1 MAAHI
6 QSCAIVFFGNTG
18 TAILSRPGIFFSSAM
33 NEVSYRPRNLT
44 LCISAMN
51 LVFLLVGIFIY
62 SNGNCLTM
70 VPANTAAVI
79 TILLGVLAVGRTA
92 FERRQKQEERDALEY
107 HRQHG
112 NTEMFGDA
120 DEAVRLASRTN
131 LQYTKYFIPTATI
144 LMGLVLGLYV
154 LRCWFKYRALTVNEL
169 APNPLPMAI
178 LSFCVCIATLVSGSY
193 FIGVSREEG
202 CRWVRPAA
210 AWQFLTG
217 VLFLFGSLV
226 FFCEH
231 FHKLTNVVDQNMTKL
246 GLVMLGVLAV
256 ELILSFVIEFYRPRM
271 PNEEERPLPESRLLA
286 LFTEPGSVARNVAA
300 SLDYQFGFH
309 VSDAWF
315 YHFLERTIV
324 PLFMVMV
331 AALWLQTCIVVVQPS
346 ETALRQRF
354 GKVLSQ
360 TPIGPGVYYK
370 LPYPFESIYR
380 FPSTK
385 VQQLSLEAGDKQE
398 VEVGKIGE
406 DIREKRRRDPDHHG
420 EEEQQI
426 RDDEG
431 ESEAVILWKLDK
443 EHPNESNFLVGAK
456 TVERVS
462 VDVQLGS
469 GASQSQQGVGLF
481 SAHIPVFFRIK
492 DLYKYSY
499 ANKNADRILKNL
511 AQRELLE
518 YFIHTDWNDLLG
530 RGRGDAMRVLKE
542 RVQKAADKYDLGIEV
557 VFVALS
563 GIHPP
568 FGVGE
573 AFDAVT
579 AASIDRGTVVQN
591 AQTYATQTRIASET
605 QVKLISNDAQ
615 RYMDRVVPAAE
626 AESGRFRGQLQC
638 YQAAPKPYMLY
649 SYYEVFEDTALK
661 TRKYV
666 VTGDNPDEV
675 LWLNLERKAKSGL
688 LDLDLGN

>member
-1 MAAHI
+1 
-6 QSCAIVFFGNTG
+6 
-18 TAILSRPGIFFSSAM
+18 M

-44 LCISAMN
+44 LCISVLN
-51 LVFLLVGIFIY
+51 LVFLLVGLFIC

-79 TILLGVLAVGRTA
+79 TIVLGCLAVGRTA
-92 FERRQKQEERDALEY
+92 FERRQKQEERAAKEY
-107 HRQHG
+107 HQTHG

-120 DEAVRLASRTN
+120 DEAVRLAARTN
-131 LQYTKYFIPTATI
+131 QQYMKYFIPVATI
-144 LMGLVLGLYV
+144 LLGIFLGLFV
-154 LRCWFKYRALTVNEL
+154 LRCWFKYRALALNEL

-193 FIGVSREEG
+193 FLGVSREPG
-202 CRWVRPAA
+202 CRWLRPAA

-231 FHKLTNVVDQNMTKL
+231 FQKLTNTIDQSMAKI
-246 GLVMLGVLAV
+246 GLVVLGILAI
-256 ELILSFVIEFYRPRM
+256 ELILGFVIEFYRPRM

-346 ETALRQRF
+346 ETALRERF
-354 GKVLSQ
+354 GRVISKTAL
-360 TPIGPGVYYK
+360 GPGVYYK
-370 LPYPFESIYR
+370 LPYPFETIYT

-385 VQQLSLEAGDKQE
+385 VQQLSLEAGDKQG
-398 VEVGKIGE
+398 VEVGKVGD
-406 DIREKRRRDPDHHG
+406 DIRERRRRDPDHH
-420 EEEQQI
+420 EEEEQI
-426 RDDEG
+426 RDDAG

-443 EHPNESNFLVGAK
+443 EHPSESNFLVGAK

-462 VDVQLGS
+462 VDVQLGT
-469 GASQSQQGVGLF
+469 GASQAQQGVGLF
-481 SAHIPVFFRIK
+481 SAHIPVFFEVT

-499 ANKNADRILKNL
+499 ANKDAARILKNL

-518 YFIHTDWNDLLG
+518 YFIHADWNDLLG
-530 RGRGDAMRVLKE
+530 SGRGKAMQVIRDNVQRAVE
-542 RVQKAADKYDLGIEV
+542 RYDLGIKV
-557 VFVALS
+557 IFVALS

-568 FGVGE
+568 YGVGE
-573 AFDAVT
+573 SFDAVT
-579 AASIDRGTVVQN
+579 SASINKGTIIQE
-591 AQTYATQTRIASET
+591 AQTVATQIA
-605 QVKLISNDAQ
+605 IDAQ
-615 RYMDRVVPAAE
+615 TRERLIANEAQSYKDRTVEAAK
-626 AESGRFRGQLQC
+626 AESGRFQGQLEC
-638 YQAAPKPYMLY
+638 YEAAARPYMLY
-649 SYYEVFEDTALK
+649 SYYEVFEECTRMA
-661 TRKYV
+661 RKYV
-666 VTGDNPDEV
+666 VTGDNPNEV
-675 LWLNLERKAKSGL
+675 IWLNLERKAKSGL
-688 LDLDLGN
+688 LDLDLGD

>member
-1 MAAHI
+1 
-6 QSCAIVFFGNTG
+6 
-18 TAILSRPGIFFSSAM
+18 M

-44 LCISAMN
+44 LCISALN
-51 LVFLLVGIFIY
+51 FVFLLVGLFIAG
-62 SNGNCLTM
+62 NGNCLAM
-70 VPANTAAVI
+70 VPANTAAVV
-79 TILLGVLAVGRTA
+79 TILLGCFAVGRTA
-92 FERRQKQEERDALEY
+92 FERRQRQEERDAVEY
-107 HRQHG
+107 HRSHG

-120 DEAVRLASRTN
+120 DEAVRLATRTN
-131 LQYTKYFIPTATI
+131 QQYMKYFIPTATI
-144 LMGLVLGLYV
+144 VLGLFLGLFV
-154 LRCWFKYRALTVNEL
+154 LRCWFRYRAVAVNEL

-178 LSFCVCIATLVSGSY
+178 LSFCVCIATLISGSY
-193 FIGVSREEG
+193 FIGVSREPG
-202 CRWVRPAA
+202 CRWLRPAA

-217 VLFLFGSLV
+217 MLFLFGSLV

-231 FHKLTNVVDQNMTKL
+231 FHKMTNTIDQSMAKIGVVVL
-246 GLVMLGVLAV
+246 GILAV
-256 ELILSFVIEFYRPRM
+256 ELILGFVIEFYRPRM

-354 GKVLSQ
+354 GRVLSQ
-360 TPIGPGVYYK
+360 EPMGAGVYYK

-398 VEVGKIGE
+398 VEVGKVGE
-406 DIREKRRRDPDHHG
+406 DARERRRRDPDHHE

-456 TVERVS
+456 NVEQVS
-462 VDVQLGS
+462 VDVELDA
-469 GASQSQQGVGLF
+469 GALQAQGVGLF
-481 SAHIPVFFRIK
+481 SAHIPVFFRVT

-499 ANKNADRILKNL
+499 ANKSADRILKNL

-530 RGRGDAMRVLKE
+530 SGRGVAMQVLKE
-542 RVQKAADKYDLGIEV
+542 RVQAAADKYDLGVEV

-573 AFDAVT
+573 SFDAVT
-579 AASIDRGTVVQN
+579 SASIDKGTIVQN
-591 AQTYATQTRIASET
+591 AQIYATQTEIVSSTRKI
-605 QVKLISNDAQ
+605 LINNAAQ
-615 RYMDRVVPAAE
+615 QYRDRTVLAAE
-626 AESGRFRGQLQC
+626 AESGRFPGQLEC
-638 YQAAPKPYMLY
+638 YLAAPRPYMLY
-649 SYYEVFEDTALK
+649 SYYEIFEQWARN

-666 VTGDNPDEV
+666 VTGDIPDEV

>member
-1 MAAHI
+1 MI
-6 QSCAIVFFGNTG
+6 
-18 TAILSRPGIFFSSAM
+18 
-33 NEVSYRPRNLT
+33 EVSYRPRNLT
-44 LCISAMN
+44 LCISALN
-51 LVFLLVGIFIY
+51 LVFLLVGLFIY
-62 SNGNCLTM
+62 SNGNCLAM
-70 VPANTAAVI
+70 VPANTAAVV
-79 TILLGVLAVGRTA
+79 TILLGCFAVGRTA
-92 FERRQKQEERDALEY
+92 FERRQKQEERDAIEY
-107 HRQHG
+107 HRTHG

-120 DEAVRLASRTN
+120 DEAVRLATRTN
-131 LQYTKYFIPTATI
+131 QQYMKYFIPTATI
-144 LMGLVLGLYV
+144 ILGIFLGLFV
-154 LRCWFKYRALTVNEL
+154 LRCWFKYRALAVNEL
-169 APNPLPMAI
+169 APNPLPMGI

-193 FIGVSREEG
+193 FIGASREPG
-202 CRWVRPAA
+202 CRWLRPAA

-231 FHKLTNVVDQNMTKL
+231 FQKLTNTIDQSMAKIALVIL
-246 GLVMLGVLAV
+246 GILAI
-256 ELILSFVIEFYRPRM
+256 ELILGFVIEFYRPRM

-354 GKVLSQ
+354 GRVVSQ
-360 TPIGPGVYYK
+360 TPLEAGVYYK

-385 VQQLSLEAGDKQE
+385 VQQLSLEAGDKQD
-398 VEVGKIGE
+398 VEVGKVGD
-406 DIREKRRRDPDHHG
+406 DIRERRRRDPDHH
-420 EEEQQI
+420 EEEEPQI
-426 RDDEG
+426 RNDEG

-443 EHPNESNFLVGAK
+443 EHPSESNFLVGAK
-456 TVERVS
+456 TVEQ
-462 VDVQLGS
+462 VDIDIQLGS

-481 SAHIPVFFRIK
+481 SAHIPVFFRVT

-499 ANKNADRILKNL
+499 ANKDSDRILKNL

-530 RGRGDAMRVLKE
+530 SGRGDAMRILKD
-542 RVQKAADKYDLGIEV
+542 RVQKAVDRYDLGIEV

-579 AASIDRGTVVQN
+579 SASVDQGTIKQN
-591 AQTYATQTRIASET
+591 AQIYATQTRIASET
-605 QVKLISNDAQ
+605 QVKLITNDAE
-615 RYMDRVVPAAE
+615 RYKNRVVEAAK
-626 AESGRFRGQLQC
+626 AESGRFEGQLKC
-638 YQAAPKPYMLY
+638 YNAAPQPYMLY
-649 SYYEVFEDTALK
+649 SYYEVFEAATLQ

-666 VTGDNPDEV
+666 VTGDNPNEV
-675 LWLNLERKAKSGL
+675 IWLNLERKAKTGL